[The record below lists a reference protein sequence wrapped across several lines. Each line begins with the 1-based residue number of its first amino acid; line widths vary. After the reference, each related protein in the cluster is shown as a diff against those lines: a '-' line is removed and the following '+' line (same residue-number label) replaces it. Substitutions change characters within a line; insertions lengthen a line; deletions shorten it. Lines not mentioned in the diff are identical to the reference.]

1 MRFSKAR
8 MACRSLAGRMTS
20 NFPRFDWELQD
31 AALAGLRWVLG
42 ALLLGKLAASRSRTS
57 AKEVAS
63 ERNGEWLPFISTSSA
78 PISVARRIEYSWVII
93 ASSVV

>member
-20 NFPRFDWELQD
+20 NFPRFDQELQD
-31 AALAGLRWVLG
+31 AAFAGLRSVLG
-42 ALLLGKLAASRSRTS
+42 ALLLEKRAGSRSRRS
-57 AKEVAS
+57 AKAVAS
-63 ERNGEWLPFISTSSA
+63 ERNGEWLPFIATSSA
-78 PISVARRIEYSWVII
+78 PISVARRIEYSRVTI